1 MYRRL
6 SLVTALILLVSTLGA
21 TAGEIGP
28 AQEPLK
34 AMPWLELLLLDKLKQ
49 QKPVV
54 VPNVV
59 GLVVVPNVVGLVH
72 QFSAVAALSAAGLKT
87 GTVTLARSETVNAG
101 IVISQNPVAGTSVPV
116 GSPVA
121 LLVSIGQRSQ
131 N

>member
-59 GLVVVPNVVGLVH
+59 GLA
-72 QFSAVAALSAAGLKT
+72 QASAEAALSAAGLKT

-121 LLVSIGQRSQ
+121 LLASIGQRSQ